1 MYECRWSACF
11 VGSLDEC
18 SLLVVALHE
27 DDDDEEDEEDDGDE
41 EADEAPLELVFAD
54 DSLGAGGVG
63 DELGAGHCGVDVV
76 GVAGWALE
84 LIVRLSILST
94 LGVSSLDT
102 IIA

>member
-54 DSLGAGGVG
+54 SLGAGGVG